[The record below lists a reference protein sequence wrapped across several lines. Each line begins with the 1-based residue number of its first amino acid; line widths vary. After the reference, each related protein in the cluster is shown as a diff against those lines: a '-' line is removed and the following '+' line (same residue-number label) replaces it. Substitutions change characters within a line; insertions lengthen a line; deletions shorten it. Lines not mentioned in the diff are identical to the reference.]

1 MSQIRFTTNYKR
13 SKAALTFMFWVL
25 FVFFKTACFDNI
37 VVRKPLG
44 LQFHNSI
51 VGVKKEKEKAL

>member
-1 MSQIRFTTNYKR
+1 
-13 SKAALTFMFWVL
+13 MFW
-25 FVFFKTACFDNI
+25 FVFFLKTACFDNNI